1 MLKSALDLCICDSAR
16 GRGAAEVQCRRPL
29 TNFVMYP
36 YPGAGPYRAP
46 AHCARL
52 EFAKHCWRPLTYNDK
67 LARGKMAHVAADSSS
82 SSMADQLS
90 VSLGQEY
97 RVKLGRS
104 FTFPEQNSFHTIKC
118 KKFRPRPIY
127 NACNVIY
134 MCSDI

>member
-1 MLKSALDLCICDSAR
+1 MPTTTYQFR
-16 GRGAAEVQCRRPL
+16 NVPVPGRLVSCPDPTPNAWWGLGTRL
-29 TNFVMYP
+29 
-36 YPGAGPYRAP
+36 PGAGPYRAP